1 MIFSEKQ
8 VTGSPA
14 RIGGGKRILKEQ
26 LTFLDCKE
34 RIFGSDDP
42 TKSLPIEKKGGKR
55 IILQK
60 R

>member
-1 MIFSEKQ
+1 MMFSEKK
-8 VTGSPA
+8 VNGSPA

-42 TKSLPIEKKGGKR
+42 TKPLPLEKKGGKR
-55 IILQK
+55 IIL
-60 R
+60 